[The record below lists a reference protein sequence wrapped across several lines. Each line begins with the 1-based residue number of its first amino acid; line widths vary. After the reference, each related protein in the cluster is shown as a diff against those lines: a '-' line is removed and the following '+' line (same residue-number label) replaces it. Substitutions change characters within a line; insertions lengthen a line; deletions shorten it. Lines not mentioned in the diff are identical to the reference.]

1 MKGKIFGL
9 FREKEKIAL
18 VILILIG
25 LSLRT
30 YHIDFPP
37 IGYHNMKETEYLS
50 QTREFYFH
58 GDYLHRRIAWLGLDS
73 PDSPGYFEEYAQPP
87 FLPWMMLALWKVLG
101 IYLWIGRLIIVAF
114 SLGIIPLTY
123 YACYELTRKKELSI
137 YAALFVTIM
146 PMAVFFGRNIQPES
160 PALFFVMLSIYYY
173 LKWTG
178 EFKSKYLAASL
189 ISLSIGALFKYT
201 FMIFAI
207 PLLFIF
213 PFEKLKNNDYRK
225 KLMGQIPLIVLCL
238 SPLLLWALI
247 AKITNVSSGTLF
259 TYERIYPFEIFSSA
273 YWDKNY
279 EAISGFLTS
288 NFTVFYLGLAF
299 IGFLL
304 CLREV
309 KKPFSRFCAGSAFMA
324 VPYSMILSDYIRQHS
339 YYQMPF
345 LLLVS
350 MAGAYALHQI
360 SEAKIVSSKSVKYL
374 IIVGI
379 IVLSIPSVKQSID
392 QHYDR
397 IFFGLDVAG
406 DSINELSNKDD
417 RVYIAGHVQ
426 TVGML
431 WNADRYGAFLPGT
444 LESFMFGENER
455 HMKWIFVYDSDGA
468 FKLRKNPEIW
478 EYVANSYSVKEMGI
492 LKMGDNEKRLYQI
505 LEKGGSINTS
515 KPDQKSLKLRK
526 KYETSYGELEL
537 YSLRA
542 E

>member
-1 MKGKIFGL
+1 MKGKTSGL
-9 FREKEKIAL
+9 FRDKEKIAL

-50 QTREFYFH
+50 QAREFYFH

-73 PDSPGYFEEYAQPP
+73 PDSPGYFEEYVQLPI
-87 FLPWMMLALWKVLG
+87 LPWLILAGWKILG
-101 IYLWIGRLIIVAF
+101 IHVWIGRLIIVVF
-114 SLGIIPLTY
+114 SLGVVPLTY
-123 YACYELTRKKELSI
+123 YICYELTGKKEPSI
-137 YAALFVTIM
+137 YAAFLMTIM
-146 PMAVFFGRNIQPES
+146 PLAVFFGRNIQPES
-160 PALFFVMLSIYYY
+160 PALFFMALSIYYY
-173 LKWTG
+173 LRWTKD
-178 EFKSKYLAASL
+178 FASKYLAVSL
-189 ISLSIGALFKYT
+189 ISLSMGALFKYT

-207 PLLFIF
+207 PLLFVF
-213 PFEKLKNNDYRK
+213 PFEKLRNNDYRK
-225 KLMGQIPLIVLCL
+225 KLAGQIPLIIICL
-238 SPLLLWALI
+238 SPLFLWALI
-247 AKITNVSSGTLF
+247 AKITNVSSRTLF
-259 TYERIYPFEIFSSA
+259 IYERIYPFEIFSSA

-279 EAISGFLTS
+279 ETISGFLIS

-299 IGFLL
+299 IGLLL
-304 CLREV
+304 CLREI
-309 KKPFSRFCAGSAFMA
+309 KKPFSRFCIGSTLMA

-350 MAGAYALHQI
+350 MAGAYTLYQI
-360 SEAKIVSSKSVKYL
+360 SEAKIISSKSVKYL
-374 IIVGI
+374 IIIGLI
-379 IVLSIPSVKQSID
+379 LLSAPAVKQSIY

-406 DSINELSNKDD
+406 DTINELSDKDD

-426 TVGML
+426 TAGML
-431 WNADRYGAFLPGT
+431 WNADRYGAFLPDT

-455 HMKWIFVYDSDGA
+455 HMKWIFVYDTDGA

-478 EYVANSYSVKEMGI
+478 EYVASSYSVKEMGI
-492 LKMGDNEKRLYQI
+492 LKTGDNEKLLYQI

-515 KPDQKSLKLRK
+515 KPNQNSLRLRK